1 MAKQTTI
8 VGEKA
13 LMKRLAGLASKASRN
28 RIARPA
34 IGAAASA
41 INKKAKSIVVEE
53 SGLLRK
59 SVGVKRG
66 TNTGGPFA
74 VVGPRHGFKQQV
86 ERTMP
91 SGYRSY
97 VMSDPTKYAHLIE
110 FGTSHSSPQPFLRPA
125 YDGTDSKGIIARR
138 MQAGLRKQAQNRSGS
153 FKADKGDVKALR
165 GLDK

>member
-13 LMKRLAGLASKASRN
+13 LMKRLAGLASKGSRN

-59 SVGVKRG
+59 SLGVKRG

-125 YDGTDSKGIIARR
+125 YDGTPSERIMRDR
-138 MQAGLRKQAQNRSGS
+138 MWTELKKEAK
-153 FKADKGDVKALR
+153 KK
-165 GLDK
+165 